1 MLTIFSAQAYK
12 ENKFW
17 ISDEEIKRR
26 SFPQD
31 AAEGDACISS
41 PHHRVPANSVM
52 GTLRNVNWTYTL
64 TLTHCIR
71 QPLNVGLWN
80 DKCI

>member
-31 AAEGDACISS
+31 AA
-41 PHHRVPANSVM
+41 
-52 GTLRNVNWTYTL
+52 
-64 TLTHCIR
+64 
-71 QPLNVGLWN
+71 
-80 DKCI
+80 